1 MKKILFIALLAF
13 VSGLT
18 VTSCTDEVIAP
29 KDDSGSNNGGT
40 TGDPM
45 PKP

>member
-1 MKKILFIALLAF
+1 MKKILFICLLAF

-18 VTSCTDEVIAP
+18 VTSCTDEAVAP
-29 KDDSGSNNGGT
+29 KGGPNTGGGT
-40 TGDPM
+40 SDPL

>member
-1 MKKILFIALLAF
+1 MKKILFICLLAF

-29 KDDSGSNNGGT
+29 KDESSGNGSS

>member
-1 MKKILFIALLAF
+1 MKKILFICLLAF

-29 KDDSGSNNGGT
+29 KDDSGNTGG
-40 TGDPM
+40 GSSEPM

>member
-1 MKKILFIALLAF
+1 MKKILFITLLAF

-29 KDDSGSNNGGT
+29 KESGSNNGGT